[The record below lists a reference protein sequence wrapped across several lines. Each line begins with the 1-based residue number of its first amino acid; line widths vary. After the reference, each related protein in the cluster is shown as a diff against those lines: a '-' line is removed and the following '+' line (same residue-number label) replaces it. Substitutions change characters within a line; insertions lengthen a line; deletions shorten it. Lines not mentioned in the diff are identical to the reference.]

1 MNSQNKVEAARSDDN
16 MFVVGGA
23 VSTLY
28 ITDGTVNLLQG
39 MQSKMAAAG
48 LGSAMADMAGGVA
61 NAAMV
66 AMYEGE
72 SVQHFGCYIGEQM
85 VIGSFPGVGFK
96 EGEEVKAVVTRLDE
110 RVVFAHAVVRTTDA
124 RLWMPHSVDKG
135 RYAIAIWIAKLMGWI
150 SLAGWSCQM
159 VYFLFNPPKGGF
171 FEEAWIFAA
180 GFVSLSLAAVFF
192 VTRSSPEGPYAE
204 RIFKVLGFK
213 KPKIVNLSPFCEQSL
228 GIKTYHQGGSIQIY
242 DLRAALKA
250 YGSLSK
256 TTSVNKP

>member
-1 MNSQNKVEAARSDDN
+1 MNPKNKVEAARSDDK
-16 MFVVGGA
+16 MFIVGGT

-28 ITDGTVNLLQG
+28 VTDGTVNLLQG

-48 LGSAMADMAGGVA
+48 LGSAMADMPGSVA

-72 SVQHFGCYIGEQM
+72 YVQHFGCYIGEQM

-124 RLWMPHSVDKG
+124 RLWMPHSIDKG
-135 RYAIAIWIAKLMGWI
+135 RYAIAIWLAKLVGWMSI
-150 SLAGWSCQM
+150 VCSVFTMPLS
-159 VYFLFNPPKGGF
+159 YFHPVFGGF
-171 FEEAWIFAA
+171 FETVLSLFGGVACV
-180 GFVSLSLAAVFF
+180 GFVLGYL
-192 VTRSSPEGPYAE
+192 TYRSSPEGPYAE

-213 KPKIVNLSPFCEQSL
+213 RPKIVNLSPFCEQSL
-228 GIKTYHQGGSIQIY
+228 GIKTYHQGGSIQVY

-250 YGSLSK
+250 YGSLSQS
-256 TTSVNKP
+256 TQ